1 MIVKTLHWKNL
12 VFSIQIP
19 VLIFTVVIRYFRGH
33 IDDLVTEEDD
43 PFWSIDM
50 KMGFLSFFEVNF
62 NERQSLQSLDNPVTV
77 EHTDLMPKFYRVVE
91 VCNGSVH
98 RSYMSD
104 FTKKVKEKRF
114 KVVGFAKHFFFT
126 CWQQV

>member
-1 MIVKTLHWKNL
+1 MSESTIVKMPHCWKSH
-12 VFSIQIP
+12 VTAHF
-19 VLIFTVVIRYFRGH
+19 LIFAVVIRYFRGH

-43 PFWSIDM
+43 PFWSFDI
-50 KMGFLSFFEVNF
+50 KMGVLSFFEVNF

-77 EHTDLMPKFYRVVE
+77 EHTDLLPKFYRVVE

-104 FTKKVKEKRF
+104 FTKKVKEKR
-114 KVVGFAKHFFFT
+114 
-126 CWQQV
+126 

>member
-1 MIVKTLHWKNL
+1 MSGLWKSHVRAHMFLDIHFLIQN
-12 VFSIQIP
+12 VRQKFFFTFSE
-19 VLIFTVVIRYFRGH
+19 FAVVIRYFRGH

-43 PFWSIDM
+43 PFWSIDI
-50 KMGFLSFFEVNF
+50 KMGVLSFFEVNF

-77 EHTDLMPKFYRVVE
+77 EHTDLLPKFYRVVE

-104 FTKKVKEKRF
+104 FTIRVKDRR
-114 KVVGFAKHFFFT
+114 
-126 CWQQV
+126 